1 MTFRLL
7 FRRSVSQRAGAPQV
21 LDSKAIDDAQDRAR
35 GQKAVVGKST
45 DEMDHDERA
54 RLRRTK
60 KARRRKARQAANA
73 DSRLVSRLNP
83 GMGNPHEHAR
93 ALEGLQ
99 KARGA
104 GEERALSKDDA
115 KDFST
120 SARFFR
126 KLQDEAS
133 GVAKQ
138 VAEGAQRSSDG
149 GWRAP
154 KRKKERDGR
163 AAALML

>member
-1 MTFRLL
+1 
-7 FRRSVSQRAGAPQV
+7 
-21 LDSKAIDDAQDRAR
+21 
-35 GQKAVVGKST
+35 
-45 DEMDHDERA
+45 
-54 RLRRTK
+54 
-60 KARRRKARQAANA
+60 
-73 DSRLVSRLNP
+73 
-83 GMGNPHEHAR
+83 MGNPHEHAR

-138 VAEGAQRSSDG
+138 VA
-149 GWRAP
+149 RAVT
-154 KRKKERDGR
+154 GR
-163 AAALML
+163 CIVFYLRANFPAFVADEQLFSHLLRCLSAALPDFRRRSHACAVLDAL